1 PGHILVYAPRSSSL
15 CRLATDRMI
24 LSIPIRVILQSA
36 AVLAA
41 LNKPGHILMYAPRF
55 LSFAALL
62 QIE

>member
-1 PGHILVYAPRSSSL
+1 MTCVLIF
-15 CRLATDRMI
+15 
-24 LSIPIRVILQSA
+24 LQSA